1 MAKKHDLRQQKNAAQ
16 TNAHLPEVIDQLNR
30 REISRREFMK
40 MASALGMSAA
50 AVYGFAGI
58 TRPAFAQNARRGGTF
73 RIDSPLQDFKDP
85 QNFEWIEGS
94 NIARGACEYLTR
106 YSADAV
112 VEGYLAESWK
122 VSADGKTF
130 DIFLRKGIKW
140 SNGDEF
146 NADDVIHN
154 FRRWRKEG
162 NESIN
167 NSEWGSGVM
176 EDPEK
181 VNSHHI
187 RLHLTK
193 PDVTVAHRLFAYP
206 TCIVH
211 RSFDDTGADLTKNAI
226 GTGPFNLDSY
236 EPGNSAKLSAIV
248 PNSRAVRVI
257 GADPNSRAMPIWT
270 K

>member
-1 MAKKHDLRQQKNAAQ
+1 
-16 TNAHLPEVIDQLNR
+16 
-30 REISRREFMK
+30 

-73 RIDSPLQDFKDP
+73 RIELQDFKDP
-85 QNFEWIEGS
+85 QNFEWIIQHCPRRLR
-94 NIARGACEYLTR
+94 IAR

-130 DIFLRKGIKW
+130 DISCARASSGATAMNSTPMMSSTTSAAGAKKAT
-140 SNGDEF
+140 NPC
-146 NADDVIHN
+146 
-154 FRRWRKEG
+154 
-162 NESIN
+162 N
-167 NSEWGSGVM
+167 NSEWASGVM

-226 GTGPFNLDSY
+226 GTPLTWI
-236 EPGNSAKLSAIV
+236 LT
-248 PNSRAVRVI
+248 SRAICQTLAPSGLLGRTRT
-257 GADPNSRAMPIWT
+257 SRAMPIWT
-270 K
+270 QVIFVDLGEDPQAPRAMLDPSIHSKFCGSLKSCNGESMRKVPPRRAFGQMPGE